1 MRIYVV
7 DDEPATSKLIASA
20 LTGAGHEVTTFPDG
34 QAAWEA
40 YQEAPVTLVVTD
52 WMMPRMN
59 GVELCRKIRAE
70 QGVPYT
76 NVIIVTSLS
85 LSEHTADAFSA
96 GTDDI
101 IGKPLDPETL
111 LQRVAATERGQ
122 LAQVEHELRKRLEIS
137 QELLGPEHAG
147 LLESL
152 QQLADVSRRQRS
164 YVRCRA
170 FIRREL
176 RIALSSFGPE
186 DARTKKLEAE
196 LEELSLLEERL

>member
-196 LEELSLLEERL
+196 LEELNLLEDRL